1 MHWKQQVQLLE
12 QEASFDIAIFLLEK
26 VVKNNPDNVD
36 AYIFLLFR
44 LREMWLECPVYW
56 CNISQDPLRDIKK
69 EYYDSKFDS
78 YMAAAQKYFAESYV
92 RFSKNPEYLYYAAH
106 ILGHIAW
113 YFGASDERQADL
125 EHQAIRMRY
134 NTVLN
139 MVDYYKELYYREP
152 NNVDA
157 IKYASDIIN
166 DPSIQEQLATKG
178 AAGEYLV
185 GEKVAWAKKVLEN
198 AESNNTPI
206 SNG

>member
-1 MHWKQQVQLLE
+1 MDWRQQVAILE
-12 QEASFDIAIFLLEK
+12 HEGNFDIAIFLLEK
-26 VVKNNPDNVD
+26 VVKNNPDDVD

-44 LREMWLECPVYW
+44 LREMWLEGGVYW
-56 CNISQDPLRDIKK
+56 CNVSKDPLRDIKK
-69 EYYDSKFDS
+69 EYYASKRDS
-78 YMAAAQKYFAESYV
+78 YMTAAEKHFAESYV

-139 MVDYYKELYYREP
+139 MVDYYKELYYKEP
-152 NNVDA
+152 NNVDV
-157 IKYASDIIN
+157 IKYATDIIN

-178 AAGEYLV
+178 AAGEYMV
-185 GEKVAWAKKVLEN
+185 GRYVTWAKEVLKN
-198 AESNNTPI
+198 AG
-206 SNG
+206 SNGTSSS